1 MTQYSLL
8 TGATGLV
15 GRYLLRDMLLNG
27 HQMALIVRPSR
38 RESARQRVEGICQFW
53 EREIGSA
60 MPRPVVL
67 EGNISD
73 PNLGLSKEDTDW
85 IGTHCSRIIHNA
97 AILEFFGKDRNR
109 EPWRTNLGGTQN
121 VLDLCKQVNLTDMHY
136 VSTAYVAGLQD
147 GVVMEDSLEAG
158 QSFRNDYEES
168 KYEAEQLVR
177 NADFLTKTTVY
188 RPAVIAGDSN
198 TGYTSTYHGLYLYF
212 RLMSM
217 MIPEVPVGE
226 DGLRHTPVKLAM
238 TGRENRNI
246 IPVEWVSEVIA
257 RLLDTPEAHG
267 QTFHLAPEVPMKSG
281 DMIRWSADYYGSTGV
296 QFCGD
301 DPDFEVDKQEE
312 EFANTLIP
320 QLFTYKA
327 YETTDN
333 TYDMTN
339 LKKFLPDL
347 PSPAID
353 ETVIRRYLDFGEA
366 DKWGKTKAPKV
377 EVDFDVHNHVT
388 DASTGLASVDGTIG
402 LDISGPG
409 GGQFTLGLSGSQV
422 AQVTPGLPVEDTP
435 VLRMHVE
442 EFSALCSDPNADAS
456 KLQDRWQGEAN
467 ARVTEQ
473 AAQALFPMSLAGA
486 EKQQ

>member
-27 HQMALIVRPSR
+27 HQMALIVRPSK
-38 RESARQRVEGICQFW
+38 RETARQRVEGICQFW
-53 EREIGSA
+53 EREIGTA
-60 MPRPVVL
+60 LPRPVVL
-67 EGNISD
+67 TGNISD
-73 PNLGLSKEDTDW
+73 PGLGLSDEDKKW

-97 AILEFFGKDRNR
+97 AILEFFGKDRKK

-121 VLDLCKQVNLTDMHY
+121 VLELCREVNLTDMHY

-147 GVVMEDSLEAG
+147 EIVMEDSLEAG

-177 NADFLTKTTVY
+177 AADFLTSTTVY

-212 RLMSM
+212 RLMAL
-217 MIPEVPVGE
+217 MIPEVPVSE

-238 TGRENRNI
+238 TGREERNI

-257 RLLDTPEAHG
+257 RLIDMPEAHG
-267 QTFHLAPEVPMKSG
+267 QTYHLAPETPMTSG
-281 DMIRWSADYYGSTGV
+281 DMIRWSAEYFGSTGV
-296 QFCGD
+296 EFCGD

-320 QLFTYKA
+320 QLVTYKA

-333 TYDMTN
+333 TYDLTN
-339 LKKFLPDL
+339 LKAMLPDL
-347 PSPAID
+347 PSPVID
-353 ETVIRRYLDFGEA
+353 KTVIFRYLEFGEN
-366 DKWGKTKAPKV
+366 DKWGKAKQKKTKVA
-377 EVDFDVHNHVT
+377 FDVLEHISQA
-388 DASTGLASVDGTIG
+388 ASDLATSDGQIG
-402 LDISGPG
+402 LDIAGPG
-409 GGQFTLGLSGSQV
+409 GGQFTLSLNGSQV
-422 AQVTPGLPVEDTP
+422 ARVSHGLPVEDLP
-435 VLRMHVE
+435 VLRMHVD
-442 EFSALCSDPNADAS
+442 EFAGLCADQSADAS
-456 KLQDRWQGEAN
+456 IIQDRWQGEAN